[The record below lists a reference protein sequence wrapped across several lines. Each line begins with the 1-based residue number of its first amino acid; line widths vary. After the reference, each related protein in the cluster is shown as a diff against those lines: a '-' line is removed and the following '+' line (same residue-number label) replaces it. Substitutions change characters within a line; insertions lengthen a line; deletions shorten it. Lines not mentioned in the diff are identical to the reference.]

1 MRVLRLFNFAAV
13 APVVLY
19 LGVDARS
26 EARDRISHVYAVEN
40 PIINTR
46 NQQVEHDSSFDLI
59 FSLQNEAPRVKLSL
73 EPNHNILGGKAYVEY
88 LDGEGKVRHAEPID
102 RSAHRVFKGKAW
114 IESVTGAWLEGG
126 WARVYVKRDGASPLV
141 EGAFSIL
148 GNQHH
153 IQLQSSYM
161 QTKRDTDF
169 HFNEG
174 LEERM
179 VVYRDS
185 DMASVQK
192 RDGDEERC
200 QSDQLAFNV
209 GPENPL
215 SARAGMSWNSASLGS
230 IANRQLIPGG
240 NSGYGDL
247 RNSIGSTDG
256 CPTSGRV
263 ALVGIAT
270 DCSYTASF
278 ASAEAVRENIISMV
292 NTASDVYE
300 RTFNITIGLQNLTIS
315 DAQCPASAA
324 ESAPWN
330 VACTEADDIEV
341 KLEQFS
347 EWRGQ
352 RNDDN
357 AYWTLMSTCRSGG
370 TVGIAWLGQLCVSNL
385 RGSGQQSVTGSNV
398 VVRTPG
404 EWQVFAHESGHTFG
418 AVHDCDASFCAAGA
432 SSQCC
437 PFSQSGC
444 DASGQFLM
452 NPTSSRSMTE
462 FSPCTIGNICS
473 MMGSNVVRSRC
484 LVDNVDVPTING
496 AQCGNGIVETGEQC
510 DCGSAEECG
519 DNPCC
524 DPGTCQFRGNAVCD
538 DSNEACCSSCQFA
551 AASTVCRASRGPCDL
566 QEVCSGSSGSCP
578 TDAYEPNGQ
587 TCGENSNQFC
597 AQGLCT
603 SRDLQCQQVV
613 IQGTSGNYTN
623 SCDDDSC
630 RLRCSQSTNSQ
641 FCSQLNRNLLDGTP
655 CNGGFCDSGRC
666 SSGSSSGGGGGD
678 SVSSWVDRNRN
689 LVIGLSAGLGSL
701 VLIILACCICSCC
714 RKRNRR
720 KAAPPIPPQRPMMG
734 QQWGGPPPPA
744 YPSPAY
750 TTFMNR
756 SNPPLVRYA

>member
-1 MRVLRLFNFAAV
+1 MKLSRSFNLV
-13 APVVLY
+13 AIASVVLY
-19 LGVDARS
+19 AGINARS

-40 PIINTR
+40 AVLNTQAHR
-46 NQQVEHDSSFDLI
+46 IKHDSSFDLT
-59 FSLQNEAPRVKLSL
+59 FALQSEAPRVKLSL
-73 EPNHNILGGKAYVEY
+73 EPNHNILSKDAYVEY
-88 LDGEGKVRHAEPID
+88 LDGEGRVRHAEPID
-102 RSAHRVFKGKAW
+102 RLAHKVFKGKAW
-114 IESVTGAWLEGG
+114 IESVTGEWMEGG
-126 WARVYVKRDGASPLV
+126 WARVYVKRDGTSPLV
-141 EGAFSIL
+141 EGAFSIF

-169 HFNEG
+169 HFHDDK
-174 LEERM
+174 EERM

-185 DMASVQK
+185 DMALAEK
-192 RDGDEERC
+192 RDGEAGRC
-200 QSDQLAFNV
+200 QSDQLSFNT

-215 SARAGMSWNSASLGS
+215 SARGGIAGMTWNSASLGS
-230 IANRQLIPGG
+230 LANRQIIPGG

-247 RNSIGSTDG
+247 RSSIGSTDG

-263 ALVGIAT
+263 ALIGIAT

-278 ASAEAVRENIISMV
+278 SSAEAVRQNLISMV

-324 ESAPWN
+324 DSAPWN
-330 VACTEADDIEV
+330 VACTETNDIEA

-347 EWRGQ
+347 EWRAT
-352 RNDDN
+352 RDDDN

-370 TVGIAWLGQLCVSNL
+370 TVGIAWLGQLCVSSL
-385 RGSGQQSVTGSNV
+385 RGSGQQSVTGANV

-418 AVHDCDASFCAAGA
+418 AVHDCDASLCAAGA

-452 NPTSSRSMTE
+452 NPTSSRDMSE
-462 FSPCTIGNICS
+462 FSQCTIGNICS

-484 LVDNVDVPTING
+484 LVNNVDVPTING
-496 AQCGNGIVETGEQC
+496 AQCGNGIVESGEQC
-510 DCGSAEECG
+510 DCGTAEECG
-519 DNPCC
+519 DNSCC
-524 DPGTCQFRGNAVCD
+524 DPGTCQFRNNAVCD
-538 DSNEACCSSCQFA
+538 DANDACCNSCQFA
-551 AASTVCRASRGPCDL
+551 TANTVCRASRGPCDL
-566 QEVCSGSSGSCP
+566 EEVCSGSSGSCP
-578 TDAYEPNGQ
+578 TDAYQPNGGS
-587 TCGENSNQFC
+587 CGGVSDQFC
-597 AQGLCT
+597 AEGQCT
-603 SRDLQCQQVV
+603 SRNLQCQQVI

-623 SCDDDSC
+623 SCDNDSC
-630 RLRCSQSTNSQ
+630 RLRCSQSANSQ

-655 CNGGFCDSGRC
+655 CNGGFCSRGSC
-666 SSGSSSGGGGGD
+666 SSRSSSNGTG
-678 SVSSWVDRNRN
+678 VSSWVNRHRG
-689 LVIGLSAGLGSL
+689 LVIGLSVGLGSL
-701 VLIILACCICSCC
+701 VLIILACWICACC
-714 RKRNRR
+714 RKSRRR
-720 KAAPPIPPQRPMMG
+720 KAAPIPPQRPMMG

-756 SNPPLVRYA
+756 NNPPLVRYA

>member
-1 MRVLRLFNFAAV
+1 M
-13 APVVLY
+13 
-19 LGVDARS
+19 G
-26 EARDRISHVYAVEN
+26 
-40 PIINTR
+40 
-46 NQQVEHDSSFDLI
+46 
-59 FSLQNEAPRVKLSL
+59 
-73 EPNHNILGGKAYVEY
+73 
-88 LDGEGKVRHAEPID
+88 
-102 RSAHRVFKGKAW
+102 
-114 IESVTGAWLEGG
+114 
-126 WARVYVKRDGASPLV
+126 
-141 EGAFSIL
+141 
-148 GNQHH
+148 
-153 IQLQSSYM
+153 
-161 QTKRDTDF
+161 
-169 HFNEG
+169 
-174 LEERM
+174 
-179 VVYRDS
+179 
-185 DMASVQK
+185 
-192 RDGDEERC
+192 
-200 QSDQLAFNV
+200 
-209 GPENPL
+209 
-215 SARAGMSWNSASLGS
+215 
-230 IANRQLIPGG
+230 
-240 NSGYGDL
+240 
-247 RNSIGSTDG
+247 
-256 CPTSGRV
+256 
-263 ALVGIAT
+263 
-270 DCSYTASF
+270 
-278 ASAEAVRENIISMV
+278 
-292 NTASDVYE
+292 
-300 RTFNITIGLQNLTIS
+300 
-315 DAQCPASAA
+315 AQCPASAA

-597 AQGLCT
+597 AQ
-603 SRDLQCQQVV
+603 
-613 IQGTSGNYTN
+613 
-623 SCDDDSC
+623 
-630 RLRCSQSTNSQ
+630 
-641 FCSQLNRNLLDGTP
+641 LNRNLLDGTP

-734 QQWGGPPPPA
+734 QQW
-744 YPSPAY
+744 
-750 TTFMNR
+750 
-756 SNPPLVRYA
+756 

>member
-1 MRVLRLFNFAAV
+1 MGSVQ
-13 APVVLY
+13 
-19 LGVDARS
+19 G
-26 EARDRISHVYAVEN
+26 EGMDRISNRGMVGRWMGESLREERWSLAFSRGSLQH
-40 PIINTR
+40 TR
-46 NQQVEHDSSFDLI
+46 EPTSHSATEWLHANKTRYRFPFQRRTRRANGCLPGLGYGIGAEKRWRRGKMSVRPTGFQRRSRESSF
-59 FSLQNEAPRVKLSL
+59 RV
-73 EPNHNILGGKAYVEY
+73 
-88 LDGEGKVRHAEPID
+88 
-102 RSAHRVFKGKAW
+102 
-114 IESVTGAWLEGG
+114 
-126 WARVYVKRDGASPLV
+126 
-141 EGAFSIL
+141 
-148 GNQHH
+148 
-153 IQLQSSYM
+153 
-161 QTKRDTDF
+161 
-169 HFNEG
+169 
-174 LEERM
+174 
-179 VVYRDS
+179 
-185 DMASVQK
+185 
-192 RDGDEERC
+192 
-200 QSDQLAFNV
+200 
-209 GPENPL
+209 
-215 SARAGMSWNSASLGS
+215 SWNSASLGS

-655 CNGGFCDSGRC
+655 CMEA
-666 SSGSSSGGGGGD
+666 
-678 SVSSWVDRNRN
+678 
-689 LVIGLSAGLGSL
+689 SATVADARVALHQ
-701 VLIILACCICSCC
+701 
-714 RKRNRR
+714 
-720 KAAPPIPPQRPMMG
+720 AA
-734 QQWGGPPPPA
+734 A
-744 YPSPAY
+744 VATAS
-750 TTFMNR
+750 
-756 SNPPLVRYA
+756 

>member
-1 MRVLRLFNFAAV
+1 M
-13 APVVLY
+13 
-19 LGVDARS
+19 G
-26 EARDRISHVYAVEN
+26 
-40 PIINTR
+40 
-46 NQQVEHDSSFDLI
+46 
-59 FSLQNEAPRVKLSL
+59 
-73 EPNHNILGGKAYVEY
+73 GGKAYVEY

-215 SARAGMSWNSASLGS
+215 SARAGMSWNSAALGS

-444 DASGQFLM
+444 DASGQFFM

-519 DNPCC
+519 
-524 DPGTCQFRGNAVCD
+524 
-538 DSNEACCSSCQFA
+538 
-551 AASTVCRASRGPCDL
+551 
-566 QEVCSGSSGSCP
+566 
-578 TDAYEPNGQ
+578 
-587 TCGENSNQFC
+587 ENSNQFC

-641 FCSQLNRNLLDGTP
+641 FCSQLNR
-655 CNGGFCDSGRC
+655 
-666 SSGSSSGGGGGD
+666 
-678 SVSSWVDRNRN
+678 
-689 LVIGLSAGLGSL
+689 
-701 VLIILACCICSCC
+701 
-714 RKRNRR
+714 
-720 KAAPPIPPQRPMMG
+720 
-734 QQWGGPPPPA
+734 
-744 YPSPAY
+744 
-750 TTFMNR
+750 
-756 SNPPLVRYA
+756 